1 MVRFRE
7 SRDRERNNVRKSLVD
22 NFFFE
27 KMLPVVIG
35 VKRKNIL
42 LSPLSYSKA
51 TGFLISKSDGP
62 FLKMDLVKFLFCI
75 HEMILL
81 DKMNTNRAN
90 RANCTNSCLEMLL
103 ERLSQKCDKMNRY

>member
-1 MVRFRE
+1 MVR
-7 SRDRERNNVRKSLVD
+7 DGNNVRKSLVD

-27 KMLPVVIG
+27 KVFPVIIG
-35 VKRKNIL
+35 VERKIIL
-42 LSPLSYSKA
+42 FTPLPDSKA
-51 TGFLISKSDGP
+51 AGFLIGKSDGP

-103 ERLSQKCDKMNRY
+103 ERLSQKCAKMNRY

>member
-1 MVRFRE
+1 MLG
-7 SRDRERNNVRKSLVD
+7 RNVWV
-22 NFFFE
+22 E
-27 KMLPVVIG
+27 KMFPVVIG
-35 VKRKNIL
+35 VKRKIVL
-42 LSPLSYSKA
+42 FAPLPDSKTA
-51 TGFLISKSDGP
+51 GFLICKSDGP

-103 ERLSQKCDKMNRY
+103 ERLSQKCAKMNRY